1 VGVSAGVPLRSING
15 AGNSAK
21 IHNAG
26 GPSDSEFGLKVLMMK
41 TLKMLVGGIALSV
54 AVLLQTIPCA
64 QAGTII
70 KLSLGDDAIADVE
83 FSGGPAGV
91 LSTADDFAF
100 STSGD
105 QNTSIEFL
113 GDFDFISDIMT
124 GNASYSLNGITATG
138 PAINNFGFITQFF
151 SGGNF
156 QIWDAANTLL
166 LDVNLGGTV
175 LFGQLGNSQGGAINT
190 TFGTTTGLGLYDSLI
205 IPNTVGMTISLA
217 SIKTIGGPNSLSGTP
232 AGPGLTNIRP
242 FNADASKIIT
252 AGVIP
257 EPTTAILLVLGAMA
271 ASLAQ
276 RRR

>member
-1 VGVSAGVPLRSING
+1 
-15 AGNSAK
+15 
-21 IHNAG
+21 
-26 GPSDSEFGLKVLMMK
+26 MMK
-41 TLKMLVGGIALSV
+41 TLKILFGSIALSL
-54 AVLLQTIPCA
+54 AVLFQTLPSA

-91 LSTADDFAF
+91 LSTKDDTAF
-100 STSGD
+100 STTGD

-113 GDFDFISDIMT
+113 GDFDFIGDIMT
-124 GNASYSLNGITATG
+124 GNASYSLNGVTATG
-138 PAINNFGFITQFF
+138 PATNNFGIINQFF
-151 SGGNF
+151 TGGNF
-156 QIWDAANTLL
+156 QIWDASNTLL

-190 TFGTTTGLGLYDSLI
+190 TFGSTTGLGLYDSLI
-205 IPNTVGMTISLA
+205 VPNTVGMTISLA
-217 SIKTIGGPNSLSGTP
+217 SIKTIGGPNSLQGTP
-232 AGPGLTNIRP
+232 AGPGLTNLLA
-242 FNADASKIIT
+242 FEADASKIIT

-257 EPTTAILLVLGAMA
+257 EPTSAILLVLGAVA